1 MTKDNTKDTELTLSK
16 STKLSLTKTVEGTS
30 VHQSSHG
37 RSKTIRVEV
46 RRTRTFAPD
55 KSGTLV
61 EERGD
66 GNAAQQAGLQDMGG
80 LSSAER
86 EARLKALATAK
97 ASDEKSILESQPI
110 IRTPRKSDEEKRAK
124 PKKEAAKVDVKP
136 DISAVEAKLAATTK
150 EGRGERGDR
159 HERLVLPD
167 AAPHGRKLTEEEEA
181 AAAARNKVRRDESR
195 RTRKLTLSSALG
207 SEDGEMPRTRSMAAE
222 RRARE
227 KARRA
232 ALGLSPNEPAEKKI
246 REVIIPEVIQ
256 VQELANRMAVR
267 GVDVVKELMK
277 LGIMAT
283 VNQNV
288 DADTAELLVGTF
300 GHKTKRVTEADV
312 ENVII
317 SGAADT
323 EETLTA
329 RPPVVTIMGHVDHG
343 KTSLLDAIRQED
355 VAAGEAGGITQHIGA
370 YQIETKAGNK
380 ITFLDTPGH
389 EAFTAMRSRGAKVT
403 DIVVLVVAADD
414 GIMPQT
420 VEAINHAKA
429 AQVPIIVAINKID
442 KPGADPRKVMEA
454 LLSHELVV
462 EDMGG
467 ETICVE
473 VSAKNKTNLDKLE
486 EAILLQAE
494 ILELKANIQRK
505 ATGAVVES
513 KIDKGRGIVAT
524 LLVQKGTLKVGDIL
538 VAGVGDGRVRA
549 LYNDKGQSIQS
560 AGPSMPVEVLGLTQ
574 VPAAG
579 DSFDVVDTEK
589 QAREI
594 AEYRIKREKD
604 LRVVAEK
611 VTLEQMFKA
620 AGTTATKELTVII
633 KADVQGSAEAIV
645 GSLLKLSTDEVK
657 VKVIHSAVGG
667 ITESDVTLAQTV
679 GAIII
684 GFNVRANVQAKEH
697 ASREKVEIRYYSI
710 IYNLVDDVKKALS
723 GLLEPESREEY
734 LGTAVMQQV
743 FKVTKV
749 GKVAGCVVRQGVIKR
764 GAGVRLIRDDVVI
777 HEGKLKTLKRFKDDV
792 SEVKEGF
799 ECGMAFENYDDIKEG
814 DMVEAFEV
822 VQHQRTL

>member
-1 MTKDNTKDTELTLSK
+1 
-16 STKLSLTKTVEGTS
+16 
-30 VHQSSHG
+30 
-37 RSKTIRVEV
+37 
-46 RRTRTFAPD
+46 
-55 KSGTLV
+55 
-61 EERGD
+61 
-66 GNAAQQAGLQDMGG
+66 
-80 LSSAER
+80 
-86 EARLKALATAK
+86 
-97 ASDEKSILESQPI
+97 
-110 IRTPRKSDEEKRAK
+110 
-124 PKKEAAKVDVKP
+124 
-136 DISAVEAKLAATTK
+136 
-150 EGRGERGDR
+150 
-159 HERLVLPD
+159 
-167 AAPHGRKLTEEEEA
+167 
-181 AAAARNKVRRDESR
+181 
-195 RTRKLTLSSALG
+195 
-207 SEDGEMPRTRSMAAE
+207 
-222 RRARE
+222 
-227 KARRA
+227 
-232 ALGLSPNEPAEKKI
+232 
-246 REVIIPEVIQ
+246 
-256 VQELANRMAVR
+256 
-267 GVDVVKELMK
+267 
-277 LGIMAT
+277 
-283 VNQNV
+283 
-288 DADTAELLVGTF
+288 
-300 GHKTKRVTEADV
+300 
-312 ENVII
+312 
-317 SGAADT
+317 
-323 EETLTA
+323 
-329 RPPVVTIMGHVDHG
+329 
-343 KTSLLDAIRQED
+343 
-355 VAAGEAGGITQHIGA
+355 
-370 YQIETKAGNK
+370 
-380 ITFLDTPGH
+380 
-389 EAFTAMRSRGAKVT
+389 
-403 DIVVLVVAADD
+403 
-414 GIMPQT
+414 
-420 VEAINHAKA
+420 
-429 AQVPIIVAINKID
+429 
-442 KPGADPRKVMEA
+442 MEA